1 MAFSSRRRRPS
12 SGFWAFIAQYPAL
25 AVFAVAGL
33 VLLVLGRTQDDLV
46 QTLRGLADDASAQ
59 VMQTVAGPA
68 SEGKKWIDG
77 ASTFL
82 TVFQE
87 NQRLKDENAK
97 LRAAQG
103 ELAELQ
109 RKVARYEQLLKI
121 PEDATVTS
129 VAGRVIA
136 DTTGPFLRTILLNT
150 GSAQGVEK
158 GHAVV
163 DDKGLL
169 GRVIGVGQRSSRVLL
184 LSDINSRI
192 PVIIEGANLKAILV
206 GDNTDRPTL
215 EYLPSGS
222 RLVAGQRVVTTA
234 DGAALPPGIAIGT
247 VMKGE
252 TMPRVQLYTSEG
264 RADFVRVLHYHVV
277 NDVDPEAVPG
287 AVPGTPPSGAATAP
301 PAVKPSSGP
310 GTPSPIVR
318 PPALMRY

>member
-1 MAFSSRRRRPS
+1 MAFSSRRRRPT

-25 AVFAVAGL
+25 AVFAVAGV
-33 VLLVLGRTQDDLV
+33 VLLVAARTQEDLV
-46 QTLRGLADDASAQ
+46 QTMRGVADDAATQ
-59 VMQTVAGPA
+59 VMQVFAGPA
-68 SEGKKWIDG
+68 SEGKRWLDG
-77 ASTFL
+77 ASTFF

-87 NQRLKDENAK
+87 NQRLKDENAR

-121 PEDATVTS
+121 PEDGTVTS

-150 GSAQGVEK
+150 GRSQGVDK
-158 GHAVV
+158 GQAVV

-169 GRVIGVGQRSSRVLL
+169 GRIIGVGQRSSRVLL

-252 TMPRVQLYTSEG
+252 TAPRVQLYTSEG
-264 RADFVRVLHYHVV
+264 RADFVRVLNYHVV
-277 NDVDPEAVPG
+277 NDVDPEPATGPAPAVPP
-287 AVPGTPPSGAATAP
+287 AKPATAP
-301 PAVKPSSGP
+301 ASGP
-310 GTPSPIVR
+310 SPLPAAPSPIVR
-318 PPALMRY
+318 PPALMHF